1 MLGTDLDAQMYINMV
16 RSYVGA
22 INEGGIPNI
31 ASAWENI
38 MEN

>member
-1 MLGTDLDAQMYINMV
+1 MV
-16 RSYVGA
+16 RSYVAA